1 MAPNRPAPAWLLPT
15 GIGVVAVV
23 LAWLRWIDPS
33 TWNLVDLDVFV
44 RGGDAV
50 LHGGDPYR
58 AAGDALEF
66 TYPPFAAVVFVP
78 LALLG
83 GAAAW
88 VMTALSVVALVVVA
102 QISLQ
107 EARPAPRT
115 GGRAASLGWLV
126 VLVLVAWALEPVQR
140 TVIFGQVNLVLCAL
154 VMLDVFLVPP
164 RFRGYLTGLAAGIK
178 LTPAFFV
185 LYFAVRRDWPAVAR
199 SAAAGLLSVV
209 IGWLVLPTESARY
222 WLDDLTTM
230 GKFGGYAL
238 EPTNQSLR
246 ALWVRLLGGDPG
258 PWYLLSAAVVVVLV
272 GWVATRLTRAGDPLA
287 ALAAVAA
294 GSLLVS
300 PISWTHHWVWVVPS
314 LVVMARRGWRV
325 ATVVVALLMYLPPM
339 WAADGDPLRLSP
351 AEQLVASTYV
361 VLALAFLVALAV
373 SSARSSAVSPA
384 RSSGPSADHRAD
396 VTARD

>member
-1 MAPNRPAPAWLLPT
+1 MATNRPAPVWLLPT
-15 GIGVVAVV
+15 VIGVVAVV

-44 RGGDAV
+44 RGGEAV
-50 LHGGDPYR
+50 LHGGDPYGGP
-58 AAGDALEF
+58 ADALEF

-83 GAAAW
+83 GAAVW
-88 VMTALSVVALVVVA
+88 VMSALSLAALVVIA
-102 QISLQ
+102 WLSLR
-107 EARPAPRT
+107 EATPTQSLSRT
-115 GGRAASLGWLV
+115 ASLGWLA
-126 VLVLVAWALEPVQR
+126 VLVLVAWVLEPVQR
-140 TVIFGQVNLVLCAL
+140 TFIFGQVNLVLCAL
-154 VMLDVFLVPP
+154 VMLDVFVVPA
-164 RFRGYLTGLAAGIK
+164 RFRGYLTGLAAGLK

-199 SAAAGLLSVV
+199 SAAAGVLSVV
-209 IGWLVLPTESARY
+209 IGWVVLPSESVRY

-272 GWVATRLTRAGDPLA
+272 AWVAIRLTRAGDPLA

-300 PISWTHHWVWVVPS
+300 PISWTHHWVWVVPA
-314 LVVMARRGWRV
+314 LVVLAGRGWRV
-325 ATVVVALLMYLPPM
+325 AAVVVALLMYLPPM
-339 WAADGDPLRLSP
+339 WAADGDPLKLSP

-361 VLALAFLVALAV
+361 LLALAFLVALALSPGPTTAR
-373 SSARSSAVSPA
+373 SSARST
-384 RSSGPSADHRAD
+384 DHRRTD

>member
-1 MAPNRPAPAWLLPT
+1 MATNRPAPVWLLPT
-15 GIGVVAVV
+15 VIGVVAVV

-44 RGGDAV
+44 RGGEAV
-50 LHGGDPYR
+50 LHGGDPYGGP
-58 AAGDALEF
+58 ADALEF

-88 VMTALSVVALVVVA
+88 VMSALSLAALVVIA
-102 QISLQ
+102 RISMR
-107 EARPAPRT
+107 EARPAPSRT
-115 GGRAASLGWLV
+115 ASLGWLA
-126 VLVLVAWALEPVQR
+126 VLVLVAWVLEPVQR
-140 TVIFGQVNLVLCAL
+140 TFIFGQVNLVLCAL
-154 VMLDVFLVPP
+154 VMLDVFVVPA
-164 RFRGYLTGLAAGIK
+164 RFRGYLTGLAAGLK

-199 SAAAGLLSVV
+199 SAAAGVLSVV
-209 IGWLVLPTESARY
+209 IGWVVLPSESVRY

-272 GWVATRLTRAGDPLA
+272 AWVAIRLTRAGDPLA

-300 PISWTHHWVWVVPS
+300 PISWTHHWVWVVPA
-314 LVVMARRGWRV
+314 LVVLARRGWRV
-325 ATVVVALLMYLPPM
+325 AAVVVALLMYLPPM
-339 WAADGDPLRLSP
+339 WAADGDPLKLSP

-361 VLALAFLVALAV
+361 LLALAFLVALALSPGPTTAR
-373 SSARSSAVSPA
+373 SSARST
-384 RSSGPSADHRAD
+384 DHRRTD

>member
-1 MAPNRPAPAWLLPT
+1 MATNRPAPAWLLPT

-33 TWNLVDLDVFV
+33 TWNLVDLDVFLQ
-44 RGGDAV
+44 GGEAV

-58 AAGDALEF
+58 APADALEF

-88 VMTALSVVALVVVA
+88 VLTALSLVALVVVA
-102 QISLQ
+102 RLSLQ
-107 EARPAPRT
+107 EGRPAPTRP
-115 GGRAASLGWLV
+115 APLGWLV
-126 VLVLVAWALEPVQR
+126 VLVLVAWVLEPVQR
-140 TVIFGQVNLVLCAL
+140 TFLFGQVNLVLCAL
-154 VMLDVFLVPP
+154 VMLDVFVVPP
-164 RFRGYLTGLAAGIK
+164 RFRGYLTGLAAGLK

-185 LYFAVRRDWPAVAR
+185 VYFAVRRDWPAVAR
-199 SAAAGLLSVV
+199 SAAAGLLSVLV
-209 IGWLVLPTESARY
+209 GWVVLPTESARY

-230 GKFGGYAL
+230 GKFGGYAQ

-258 PWYLLSAAVVVVLV
+258 PWYLLSAALVVVLV

-287 ALAAVAA
+287 ALTAVAA

-300 PISWTHHWVWVVPS
+300 PISWTHHWVWVVPA
-314 LVVMARRGWRV
+314 LVVLARRGWRV

-361 VLALAFLVALAV
+361 GLALAFLVALAV
-373 SSARSSAVSPA
+373 RPA
-384 RSSGPSADHRAD
+384 RSSVSRRGS

>member
-1 MAPNRPAPAWLLPT
+1 MATNRPAPVWLLPT
-15 GIGVVAVV
+15 VIGVVAVV

-44 RGGDAV
+44 RGGEAV
-50 LHGGDPYR
+50 LHGGDPYGGP
-58 AAGDALEF
+58 ADALEF

-83 GAAAW
+83 GAAVW
-88 VMTALSVVALVVVA
+88 VMSALSLAALVVIA
-102 QISLQ
+102 WLSLR
-107 EARPAPRT
+107 EATPTQSLSRT
-115 GGRAASLGWLV
+115 ASLGWLA
-126 VLVLVAWALEPVQR
+126 VLVLVAWVLEPVQR
-140 TVIFGQVNLVLCAL
+140 TFIFGQVNLVLCAL
-154 VMLDVFLVPP
+154 VMLDVFVVPA
-164 RFRGYLTGLAAGIK
+164 RFRGYLTGLAAGLK

-199 SAAAGLLSVV
+199 SAAAGVLSVV
-209 IGWLVLPTESARY
+209 IGWVVLPSESVRY

-272 GWVATRLTRAGDPLA
+272 AWVAIRLTRAGDPLA

-300 PISWTHHWVWVVPS
+300 PISWTHHWVWVVPA
-314 LVVMARRGWRV
+314 LVVLARRGWRV

-339 WAADGDPLRLSP
+339 WAADGDPLKLSP

-361 VLALAFLVALAV
+361 LLALAFLVALAL
-373 SSARSSAVSPA
+373 SPGPTTARRSARSP
-384 RSSGPSADHRAD
+384 DHRRTD

>member
-1 MAPNRPAPAWLLPT
+1 VWLLPT
-15 GIGVVAVV
+15 VVGVVAVV

-44 RGGDAV
+44 RGGEAV
-50 LHGGDPYR
+50 LHGGDPYGGP
-58 AAGDALEF
+58 ADALEF

-83 GAAAW
+83 GTAAW
-88 VMTALSVVALVVVA
+88 VMSALSLGSLVVVA
-102 QISLQ
+102 WISLR
-107 EARPAPRT
+107 EARPAPEHGRT
-115 GGRAASLGWLV
+115 TSLGWLAA
-126 VLVLVAWALEPVQR
+126 LVLVAWALEPVQR
-140 TVIFGQVNLVLCAL
+140 TFIFGQVNLVLCAL
-154 VMLDVFLVPP
+154 VLLDAFVVPP

-185 LYFAVRRDWPAVAR
+185 VYFAVRRDWPAVAR
-199 SAAAGLLSVV
+199 SAASGALSVA
-209 IGWLVLPTESARY
+209 IGWLVLPAESARY

-246 ALWVRLLGGDPG
+246 AMWVRLLGGDPG
-258 PWYLLSAAVVVVLV
+258 PWYLVSAAAVVVLV
-272 GWVATRLTRAGDPLA
+272 VWVARRLTRAQDPLA

-300 PISWTHHWVWVVPS
+300 PISWTHHWVWVVPA

-325 ATVVVALLMYLPPM
+325 ATGVVALLMYLPPM

-351 AEQLVASTYV
+351 VEQLVASTYV
-361 VLALAFLVALAV
+361 FLALGFLVALAV
-373 SSARSSAVSPA
+373 SSAPTPA
-384 RSSGPSADHRAD
+384 RTSAGRERS
-396 VTARD
+396 VTARG